1 MSGRT
6 RALVGERGSVTIL
19 AAASLV
25 LAAVLVLASV
35 DIMRAAQGGAR
46 AQTAADAAALAAA
59 QEIALPS
66 GETPADMAAE
76 FATRNGATLVSCTC
90 QPGTAEA
97 VVEVSVTIE
106 LVFVGLDRVV
116 HARARA
122 VIEGGLSG

>member
-1 MSGRT
+1 MSRPWS
-6 RALVGERGSVTIL
+6 ERGSVSVL
-19 AAASLV
+19 AAGAMV

-35 DIMRAAQGGAR
+35 DIMRAVQGGAR

-66 GETPADMAAE
+66 GQVPADVAADY
-76 FATRNGATLVSCTC
+76 AVRNGATLVSCVC
-90 QPGTAEA
+90 QPRSTEA
-97 VVEVSVTIE
+97 VVEVAVTVE

-122 VIEGGLSG
+122 VIDQAGPG

>member
-1 MSGRT
+1 MM
-6 RALVGERGSVTIL
+6 GEQRGSVTIL
-19 AAASLV
+19 AAGCMV

-35 DIMRAAQGGAR
+35 DVMRAVQGGAR

-66 GETPADMAAE
+66 GRAPADVAAE
-76 FATRNGATLVSCTC
+76 FAARNGATLVSCTC
-90 QPGTAEA
+90 QPWTTEA
-97 VVEVSVTIE
+97 VVEVEFTVE

-122 VIEGGLSG
+122 VIEAGG